1 MKEDIINSSSQPFTL
16 SKKPSRLQVFTGKGG
31 VGKTT
36 LSMSCAS
43 AMQTAGFNVQYL
55 SLADK
60 LDDQIIN
67 GLKLSTII
75 LTTKESTQKYIE
87 LKVRSERIAKWITD
101 TSFFNAL
108 FNMVPSLG
116 DMILLGHI
124 VDMLEKDP
132 TLYIVLDSPSSGHA
146 IALFESTN
154 LWRNIF
160 QSGPLVSDLDKVSSF
175 LNLKENLCINIVTL
189 PSEMSIQESCE
200 LKELLESSLTT
211 KSNIVLNNL
220 LTKSPIMAHPEL
232 PDFLQNKVKIEAS
245 VLKMVNSESY
255 YVAHQVYSEPISA
268 ILSISNSMGA
278 KSE

>member
-1 MKEDIINSSSQPFTL
+1 MKEDIISSSLQPFTL

-43 AMQTAGFNVQYL
+43 AMQEAGFNVKYL
-55 SLADK
+55 SLADH
-60 LDDQIIN
+60 LDDKMAI
-67 GLKLSTII
+67 GLKLSTLV
-75 LTTKESTQKYIE
+75 LTTKNSAKIYIAK
-87 LKVRSERIAKWITD
+87 KVKSDRIAKWITD

-124 VDMLEKDP
+124 ISMLEQDP
-132 TLYIVLDSPSSGHA
+132 TLHIILDSPSSGHA

-154 LWRNIF
+154 LWRKIF
-160 QSGPLVSDLDKVSSF
+160 QSGPLVNDLNKMNDF
-175 LNLKENLCINIVTL
+175 LNSQENISINIVTL
-189 PSEMSIQESCE
+189 PSEMSIQESIE
-200 LKELLESSLTT
+200 LKESLEDSLPI

-220 LTKSPIMAHPEL
+220 LTKSPIMTHREL
-232 PDFLQNKVKIEAS
+232 PDFLKNKLLIEEN

-255 YVAHQVYSEPISA
+255 YIAHQVYSDPISA
-268 ILSISNSMGA
+268 ISNISKFIGA
-278 KSE
+278 QS

>member
-1 MKEDIINSSSQPFTL
+1 MKEDIISSSSQPFTL
-16 SKKPSRLQVFTGKGG
+16 SNKPSRLQVFTGKGG

-43 AMQTAGFNVQYL
+43 AMQTAGYNVKYL

-60 LDDQIIN
+60 LDDQIATA
-67 GLKLSTII
+67 LKLSTLV
-75 LTTKESTQKYIE
+75 LTTKESTKIYIE
-87 LKVRSERIAKWITD
+87 MKVKSERIAKWITD

-116 DMILLGHI
+116 DMVLLGHI

-160 QSGPLVSDLDKVSSF
+160 QSGPLVSDLNRMNNF
-175 LNLKENLCINIVTL
+175 LHSNENLSINIVTL
-189 PSEMSIQESCE
+189 PSAMSIQESHE
-200 LKELLESSLTT
+200 LKEQLENSLPT
-211 KSNIVLNNL
+211 KTSIVLNNL
-220 LTKSPIMAHPEL
+220 LTKSPIMTHAEL
-232 PDFLQNKVKIEAS
+232 PDFLQNKVKIEEN
-245 VLKMVNSESY
+245 VLKMVSGESY

-268 ILSISNSMGA
+268 I
-278 KSE
+278 